1 MPSGNGHQHAVML
14 VSMVKHKL
22 VSNRLLV
29 HFDSD
34 LPLQLAT
41 DASAYGL
48 GAVISHLYPNGE
60 EKPIAFAS
68 RTLTQAEKKSPTN

>member
-1 MPSGNGHQHAVML
+1 M
-14 VSMVKHKL
+14 
-22 VSNRLLV
+22 

-48 GAVISHLYPNGE
+48 GAVISHVYPNG
-60 EKPIAFAS
+60 
-68 RTLTQAEKKSPTN
+68 